1 MTYHPDAV
9 SWELDQ
15 LNAMACMLL
24 CGSGD
29 HKASASGGDSAINW
43 IFPAYVDMADGG
55 AASKVARIFD
65 KCQKGGV
72 EGISE
77 DAASHGVRV
86 TATDEMVFNPF
97 TVYFCCYGT
106 RRLGL
111 QNG

>member
-43 IFPAYVDMADGG
+43 IFPAYVDMADG
-55 AASKVARIFD
+55 VLEARSPAFLINA
-65 KCQKGGV
+65 KKMEWKG
-72 EGISE
+72 SPK
-77 DAASHGVRV
+77 
-86 TATDEMVFNPF
+86 T
-97 TVYFCCYGT
+97 
-106 RRLGL
+106 L
-111 QNG
+111 QAME